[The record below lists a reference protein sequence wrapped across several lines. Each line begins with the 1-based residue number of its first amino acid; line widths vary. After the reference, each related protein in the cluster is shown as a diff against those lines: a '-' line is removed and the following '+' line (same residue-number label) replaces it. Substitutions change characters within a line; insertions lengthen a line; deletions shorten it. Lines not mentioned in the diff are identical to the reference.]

1 MKSRFVKIILGCA
14 LCISLLVWG
23 LMYYVVSG
31 RSLPEYT
38 PIQFLKLCCEHKE
51 FNPSAIQCILG
62 DLYLQMGRRQWCG
75 YFSLKQ
81 AVEYYRQSA
90 AKNEHVAFYRLGECY
105 LYGYGVK
112 PSREKAIQYFQKAT
126 AMGCFRGATRMAELT
141 GNRMFYVQAGEFL
154 REEFDKLN
162 SLLVE
167 DGYDLFFERHLVAM
181 HFTEKDFYDAFPY
194 TCVSDDDTS
203 TESFFL
209 EEVYSTEKDL
219 LHGWL
224 EHEEE
229 GINGAHP

>member
-31 RSLPEYT
+31 RYLPEYT

-105 LYGYGVK
+105 LYGDGVK

-126 AMGCFRGATRMAELT
+126 AKGCFRGARRMAELT
-141 GNRMFYVQAGEFL
+141 GDCMFSVQAREFL
-154 REEFDKLN
+154 QEEFDKLD

-167 DGYDLFFERHLVAM
+167 DGYDVFFEKLLVEM
-181 HFTEKDFYDAFPY
+181 HVMEKECYDALPY
-194 TCVSDDDTS
+194 ACMSGDDTS

-209 EEVYSTEKDL
+209 EEVYSTE
-219 LHGWL
+219 
-224 EHEEE
+224 
-229 GINGAHP
+229 